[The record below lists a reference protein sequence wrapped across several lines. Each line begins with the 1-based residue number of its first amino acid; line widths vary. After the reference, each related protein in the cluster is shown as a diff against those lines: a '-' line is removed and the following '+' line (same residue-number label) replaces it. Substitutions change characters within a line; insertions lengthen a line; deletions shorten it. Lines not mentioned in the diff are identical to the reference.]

1 MDSRRG
7 GDCFQDLAK
16 QVFQAAPESEQV
28 LHSHL
33 LLLGAHPTEDV
44 GIPGCARCSVH
55 ILKSPDFAP
64 HLAETGKVVSI
75 GSGSTVPS
83 YQKVLA
89 GFSSNFLSLLRGE
102 EMNMGMGFLALS
114 MVVQKTIEQNPTV
127 GISPHAHICVVRR
140 ASIKV
145 GTNDETRYPPTGE
158 VIEVRM
164 PLAATNWAEF
174 VRMASSSTGSADGAV
189 C

>member
-1 MDSRRG
+1 
-7 GDCFQDLAK
+7 
-16 QVFQAAPESEQV
+16 
-28 LHSHL
+28 
-33 LLLGAHPTEDV
+33 
-44 GIPGCARCSVH
+44 
-55 ILKSPDFAP
+55 
-64 HLAETGKVVSI
+64 
-75 GSGSTVPS
+75 
-83 YQKVLA
+83 
-89 GFSSNFLSLLRGE
+89 
-102 EMNMGMGFLALS
+102 MNMGMGFLALS